1 MELINYSNSAL
12 SLVVP
17 LVALSLA
24 IVTRKVLLSLGCGI
38 LLGAL
43 FLTDFQLANTVTHLV
58 DLATSLVWEAGDAS
72 KGSFWEVGSFN
83 TWNLSIVIFLFLLGM
98 LTSVMMVSGATSA
111 FAEWAKQRIKT
122 RRGST
127 LLTAFLGIFIFVDDY
142 FNSLAVGSVSRPLTD
157 RYKVSRAKLAYLLD
171 STAAPMCVLMPVSSW
186 GAYIIAVIGGI
197 LASHAITDISPLAAF
212 VHMIPMNFYAIFAI
226 AMVFA
231 VMWFNLDFGLMAKEE
246 AAAQNGQLFDP
257 KKGRPAGAT
266 VELKESDKGNISGLI
281 LPILVLIFATI
292 FFMIYSGAA
301 SLTADE
307 KAFSL
312 LGAFEN
318 TDVGSSLVYGAL
330 SGLAVSIILSL
341 ISGVSASLL
350 AQACYHGGK
359 SMLPAVY
366 ILFFAWAIGS
376 TIGSIETGKYL
387 ATLVGDSIPSGLLPV
402 IMFVLAGFMAFATGT
417 SWGTF
422 GIMLPIAGDMA
433 ASAEIALMLPM
444 LASVLAGSVFGDH
457 CSPISDTTI
466 LSSTGANCHHM
477 DHVLTQLPYA
487 LATAFV
493 CVIGY
498 FVLGIT
504 SSVLTGFVASTIAFV
519 IVVAIMYRLSRKN
532 YNDKIT
538 VA

>member
-1 MELINYSNSAL
+1 MELINYSDSAL

-17 LVALSLA
+17 LVALTLA
-24 IVTRKVLLSLGCGI
+24 ILTRKVLLSLGCGI

-43 FLTDFQLANTVTHLV
+43 FLTDFSVVNTAKHLS
-58 DLATSLVWEAGDAS
+58 DLALSLVWESGDTS

-83 TWNLSIVIFLFLLGM
+83 TWNLSIIVFLFILGM
-98 LTSVMMVSGATSA
+98 LTSIMMVSGATSA
-111 FAEWAKQRIKT
+111 FADWAKQRITT

-212 VHMIPMNFYAIFAI
+212 VQMIPMNFYAIFAI
-226 AMVFA
+226 AMVLA
-231 VMWFNLDFGLMAKEE
+231 VVFFNLDFGLMAKEE
-246 AAAQNGQLFDP
+246 EAAKNGELFDAN
-257 KKGRPAGAT
+257 KGRPAGAT
-266 VELKESDKGNISGLI
+266 IELEEAEGGHISGLI

-292 FFMIYSGAA
+292 FFMINSGASA
-301 SLTADE
+301 LAADG
-307 KAFSL
+307 KAFDI

-318 TDVGSSLVYGAL
+318 TDVGASLVYGAL
-330 SGLAVSIILSL
+330 SGLVVSLVLSL
-341 ISGVSASLL
+341 ISGVSISLL
-350 AQACYHGGK
+350 AQASFHGAK

-387 ATLVGDSIPSGLLPV
+387 AALVGDSIPSSLLPLIV
-402 IMFVLAGFMAFATGT
+402 FVLAGFMAFATGT

-433 ASAEIALMLPM
+433 AGTEMALMLPM

-487 LATAFV
+487 LSVALVSA
-493 CVIGY
+493 IGY
-498 FVLGIT
+498 FVLGMT
-504 SSVLTGFVASTIAFV
+504 SSVLSGFIASAIAFTV
-519 IVVAIMYRLSRKN
+519 VVAIMSRLSRN
-532 YNDKIT
+532 
-538 VA
+538 V

>member
-1 MELINYSNSAL
+1 MELINYSDSAL

-17 LVALSLA
+17 LVALTLA
-24 IVTRKVLLSLGCGI
+24 ILTRKVLLSLGCGI

-43 FLTDFQLANTVTHLV
+43 FLTDFNVVNAAKHIS
-58 DLATSLVWEAGDAS
+58 DLALSLVWESGDAS
-72 KGSFWEVGSFN
+72 KGSFWEVGAFN
-83 TWNLSIVIFLFLLGM
+83 TWNLSIIVFLFILGM
-98 LTSVMMVSGATSA
+98 LTSIMMVSGATSA
-111 FAEWAKQRIKT
+111 FADWAKQRITT
-122 RRGST
+122 RRGSI

-171 STAAPMCVLMPVSSW
+171 STAAPMCVLMPISSW

-197 LASHAITDISPLAAF
+197 LASHAITDVSPLAAF
-212 VHMIPMNFYAIFAI
+212 VEMIPMNFYAIFAI

-231 VMWFNLDFGLMAKEE
+231 VAMLNLDFGFMAKEE
-246 AAAQNGQLFDP
+246 AAAKEGKLFDD

-266 VELKESDKGNISGLI
+266 VELKEAEGGHILGLI

-292 FFMIYSGAA
+292 FFMINSGAS
-301 SLTADE
+301 SLAADG
-307 KAFSL
+307 KAFDI

-330 SGLAVSIILSL
+330 SGLAVALVLSL
-341 ISGVSASLL
+341 ISGVSVSLL
-350 AQACYHGGK
+350 AQASFHGAK

-387 ATLVGDSIPSGLLPV
+387 ATSVGGSIPAYLLPV

-433 ASAEIALMLPM
+433 AGTDMTLMLPM

-477 DHVLTQLPYA
+477 DHVMTQLPYA
-487 LATAFV
+487 LSTALV
-493 CVIGY
+493 SAIGY
-498 FVLGIT
+498 LVLGIT
-504 SSVLTGFVASTIAFV
+504 SSVLSGFIASVIAFT
-519 IVVAIMYRLSRKN
+519 VVVGIMARLSRK
-532 YNDKIT
+532 
-538 VA
+538 V

>member
-1 MELINYSNSAL
+1 MELINYSDSAL

-17 LVALSLA
+17 LVALTLA
-24 IVTRKVLLSLGCGI
+24 IFTRKVLLSLGCGI

-43 FLTDFQLANTVTHLV
+43 FLTDFNVINTAKHLS
-58 DLATSLVWEAGDAS
+58 DLALSLVWESGDTS
-72 KGSFWEVGSFN
+72 KGSFWEVGSLN
-83 TWNLSIVIFLFLLGM
+83 TWNLSIIVFLFILGM
-98 LTSVMMVSGATSA
+98 LTSIMMVSGATSA
-111 FAEWAKQRIKT
+111 FADWAKKRITT

-212 VHMIPMNFYAIFAI
+212 VQMIPMNFYAIFAI
-226 AMVFA
+226 AMVLA
-231 VMWFNLDFGLMAKEE
+231 VVFFNLDLGLMAKEE
-246 AAAQNGQLFDP
+246 EAAKNGELFDAS
-257 KKGRPAGAT
+257 KGRPAGAT
-266 VELKESDKGNISGLI
+266 VELPEAEGGHISGLI

-292 FFMIYSGAA
+292 FFMINSGAS
-301 SLTADE
+301 SLAADG
-307 KAFSL
+307 KAFDI

-318 TDVGSSLVYGAL
+318 TDVGSSLVFGAL
-330 SGLAVSIILSL
+330 SGLAVSLVLSL
-341 ISGVSASLL
+341 ISGVSISLL
-350 AQACYHGGK
+350 AQASFHGAK

-387 ATLVGDSIPSGLLPV
+387 ASTVGDAIPTSLLPV

-433 ASAEIALMLPM
+433 AGTEMALMLPM

-487 LATAFV
+487 LSIALVSA
-493 CVIGY
+493 IGY
-498 FVLGIT
+498 LVLGVT
-504 SSVLTGFVASTIAFV
+504 SSVLSGFIASTIAFTVVVV
-519 IVVAIMYRLSRKN
+519 IMSRLSRN
-532 YNDKIT
+532 
-538 VA
+538 V

>member
-1 MELINYSNSAL
+1 MELISYSNSAL
-12 SLVVP
+12 SLIVP
-17 LVALSLA
+17 LVALTLA

-43 FLTDFQLANTVTHLV
+43 FLTDFNLSNTVTHLV
-58 DLATSLVWEAGDAS
+58 DLATGLVWESGDLS
-72 KGSFWEVGSFN
+72 KGSAWEVGSFN
-83 TWNLSIVIFLFLLGM
+83 SWNLSIIGFLLLLGM
-98 LTSVMMVSGATSA
+98 LTSIMMVSGSTGA
-111 FAEWAKQRIKT
+111 FADWAKKKITT

-197 LASHAITDISPLAAF
+197 LASHAITDVSPLSAF
-212 VHMIPMNFYAIFAI
+212 MQMIPMNFYAIFAV

-231 VMWFNLDFGLMAKEE
+231 VVWLDLDFGVMKREEE
-246 AAAQNGQLFDP
+246 AAQQGELFDS
-257 KKGRPAGAT
+257 KKGRPAGAA
-266 VELKESDKGNISGLI
+266 VDLEESDKGHISGLI
-281 LPILVLIFATI
+281 LPIAVLILATV
-292 FFMIYSGAA
+292 FFMINSGAS
-301 SLTADE
+301 SLAADG
-307 KAFSL
+307 KAFSV

-318 TDVGSSLVYGAL
+318 TDVGASLIYGAL
-330 SGLAVSIILSL
+330 SGVFVSLILSA
-341 ISGVSASLL
+341 ISGVSITLL
-350 AQACYHGGK
+350 LQACFHGAK
-359 SMLPAVY
+359 SMMPAVY

-387 ATLVGDSIPSGLLPV
+387 AALVGESIPVELLPV
-402 IMFVLAGFMAFATGT
+402 IMFIVAGFMAFATGT

-433 ASAEIALMLPM
+433 AGTEIALMLPM

-477 DHVLTQLPYA
+477 DHVLSQLPYA
-487 LATAFV
+487 ISTALVCIVGYLILGATGSIF
-493 CVIGY
+493 
-498 FVLGIT
+498 
-504 SSVLTGFVASTIAFV
+504 TGFMASAIAFV
-519 IVVAIMYRLSRKN
+519 VAIAIMFRLSRK
-532 YNDKIT
+532 
-538 VA
+538 VS

>member
-1 MELINYSNSAL
+1 
-12 SLVVP
+12 
-17 LVALSLA
+17 
-24 IVTRKVLLSLGCGI
+24 
-38 LLGAL
+38 
-43 FLTDFQLANTVTHLV
+43 
-58 DLATSLVWEAGDAS
+58 
-72 KGSFWEVGSFN
+72 
-83 TWNLSIVIFLFLLGM
+83 
-98 LTSVMMVSGATSA
+98 MVSGATSA
-111 FAEWAKQRIKT
+111 FADWAKQKITT
-122 RRGST
+122 RRGSI
-127 LLTAFLGIFIFVDDY
+127 LLTAFLGVFIFVDDY

-171 STAAPMCVLMPVSSW
+171 STAAPMCVLMPISSW

-212 VHMIPMNFYAIFAI
+212 VQMIPMNFYAIFAI

-231 VMWFNLDFGLMAKEE
+231 VACFNLDFGVMAKEE
-246 AAAQNGQLFDP
+246 EAAKNGELFDA
-257 KKGRPAGAT
+257 KKGSPAGST
-266 VELKESDKGNISGLI
+266 VELEEAEGGHISGLI

-292 FFMIYSGAA
+292 FFMINSGASA
-301 SLTADE
+301 LAADG
-307 KAFSL
+307 KAFDI

-330 SGLAVSIILSL
+330 SGLAVALVLSL
-341 ISGVSASLL
+341 ISGVSISLL
-350 AQACYHGGK
+350 AQASFHGAK

-376 TIGSIETGKYL
+376 TIGSMETGKYL
-387 ATLVGDSIPSGLLPV
+387 AALVGDSIPLSLLPI

-433 ASAEIALMLPM
+433 AGTEISLMLPM

-477 DHVLTQLPYA
+477 DHVMTQLPYA
-487 LATAFV
+487 LSVALVSA
-493 CVIGY
+493 IGY
-498 FVLGIT
+498 LVLGVT
-504 SSVLTGFVASTIAFV
+504 SSVLSGFIASAIAFTV
-519 IVVAIMYRLSRKN
+519 VVAIMSRISRK
-532 YNDKIT
+532 
-538 VA
+538 V